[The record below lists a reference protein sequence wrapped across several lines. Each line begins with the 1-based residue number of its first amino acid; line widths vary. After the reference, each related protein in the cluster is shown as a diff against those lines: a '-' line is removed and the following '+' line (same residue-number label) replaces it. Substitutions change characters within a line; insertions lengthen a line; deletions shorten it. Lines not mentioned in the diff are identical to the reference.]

1 MSFVEVIQTAGTLVE
16 LVVEDG
22 PAIELVTL
30 AGPTVEVMGTGAQ
43 GIAGEDGNAGM
54 RAVTAEVPAG
64 IKDGV
69 NPDFTLAHTPIFLIL
84 SWGGIVQSE
93 GADFTRAG
101 PAIHF
106 LRPGPMA
113 DDVFA
118 ASYIW

>member
-30 AGPTVEVMGTGAQ
+30 AGATVEIMGTGAQ
-43 GIAGEDGNAGM
+43 GVAGADGNAGM
-54 RAVTAEVPAG
+54 RVVTAEVPSG
-64 IKDGV
+64 IRDGV
-69 NPDFTLAHTPIFLIL
+69 NPDFTLEHPPTFLIL
-84 SWGGIVQSE
+84 SWGGIVQAE
-93 GADFTRAG
+93 GVDFTIDG
-101 PAIHF
+101 VNIHF